1 MSKAE
6 FLIRTIDDGI
16 QGPDRSGILK
26 ESEIQLIMNYIKKKS
41 KKESVPPLPYKG
53 SEPRRRR
60 NSSGNNSMN
69 PVCEKHLLNFLTCW
83 TAVFD

>member
-6 FLIRTIDDGI
+6 FFTRTVAEVP
-16 QGPDRSGILK
+16 GPDRSRILK
-26 ESEIQLIMNYIKKKS
+26 ESEIENILNYIRRKS
-41 KKESVPPLPYKG
+41 KNQAVEPLPNKG

-60 NSSGNNSMN
+60 NSSGNNSLN
-69 PVCEKHLLNFLTCW
+69 PACEKHLLNFLTCW

>member
-6 FLIRTIDDGI
+6 FLSRTIDDV

-26 ESEIQLIMNYIKKKS
+26 ESEIRLIMSYIKKKN
-41 KKESVPPLPYKG
+41 KKELVPSLPYKG

-60 NSSGNNSMN
+60 NSSGNNTM
-69 PVCEKHLLNFLTCW
+69 CEKHLLNFLTCW